1 MTTAIDPEEVRKEL
15 EAKLFLDTVR
25 VTRPTGTPAL
35 DPDTGL
41 LGEVPADLVYEGP
54 GAMLSGHGQV
64 TAEGIIGKQW
74 LDDTVSWYRLLT
86 PLGAPVPAR
95 YDRVEVTVAYSGSAA
110 TGGRVWQVLDPAEA
124 STVELVRVTRLD
136 EITPPS

>member
-1 MTTAIDPEEVRKEL
+1 MTTVIDPEEIRKQL
-15 EAKLFLDTVR
+15 EAKLLLDTVR
-25 VTRPTGTPAL
+25 ITRPIGTPKL
-35 DPDTGL
+35 DPATGL
-41 LGEVPADLVYEGP
+41 LGDTPAEAIYEGP
-54 GAMLSGHGQV
+54 GALLSGHGQV
-64 TAEGIIGKQW
+64 TAEGIVGKQW

-95 YDRVEVTVAYSGSAA
+95 YDRVEVTVAHSGSAA

>member
-1 MTTAIDPEEVRKEL
+1 MTTAINPEEVRREL
-15 EAKLFLDTVR
+15 EAKLLLDTVR

-35 DPDTGL
+35 DPATGL

-64 TAEGIIGKQW
+64 TAEGIVGKQW

-86 PLGAPVPAR
+86 PLNAPVPAR
-95 YDRVEVTVAYSGSAA
+95 YDRVEVAVAHSGSAA

>member
-1 MTTAIDPEEVRKEL
+1 
-15 EAKLFLDTVR
+15 
-25 VTRPTGTPAL
+25 
-35 DPDTGL
+35 
-41 LGEVPADLVYEGP
+41 
-54 GAMLSGHGQV
+54 MLSGHGQV
-64 TAEGIIGKQW
+64 TAEGIVGKQW

-86 PLGAPVPAR
+86 PLSAPVPAR
-95 YDRVEVTVAYSGSAA
+95 YDQVEVIVAHSGNAA